1 MPFKCDECNKEMMLL
16 WSLPEYGQTKLGV
29 KDDGEYCQACFDE
42 KFEELNNDKNK

>member
-1 MPFKCDECNKEMMLL
+1 MLL